1 MNTGEILTLKDN
13 LPVLIVVFPFLFA
26 FFTGI
31 FGSFKRFICFPLA
44 LIGVICSLISSLF
57 GFCLVYN
64 QRKDIVYT
72 LGGWTRDIGISFYL
86 NSYNASLLFLINL
99 SILFVLLYS
108 RRVIILKFPDR
119 LYAFYSLILLFLTG
133 ILGIVITGDA
143 FNLYVF
149 LEIVSLSSYAMIA
162 LNGKE
167 SYVAALR
174 YLIIGTV
181 GATFYLLG
189 VGILYLKTGNLNM
202 SEIHNAIISQTN
214 LLSIKAAFLFITIG
228 FSIKFAFFPFHS
240 WLPFAYSK
248 TINTVSAVMAPI
260 VTKVTIFALI
270 KVIVLVFGLSYVFS
284 FTCLKFL
291 FSSVLAPIGMIY
303 FSLKA
308 FSQKNISL
316 SFCYI
321 LLMECSLMFGA
332 LFLNNILSYQITMYH
347 IALDIIMTLSLF
359 LFVGVLET
367 YFRVYNFSDLESVN
381 IFKLNPTFCILF
393 FITCLSVLGIPPTG
407 GFFSKFYIILAAFT
421 AHVYFFP
428 VCLIVSSFIILV
440 VFLRIFEKLYFN
452 TKKAIEGANNKV
464 PVIMLLIFFVNAFLI
479 LGFGF
484 NFNLILKK
492 IISLYF

>member
-214 LLSIKAAFLFITIG
+214 LLSIKDAFLFITIG
-228 FSIKFAFFPFHS
+228 FSIKFAFFPF
-240 WLPFAYSK
+240 
-248 TINTVSAVMAPI
+248 
-260 VTKVTIFALI
+260 
-270 KVIVLVFGLSYVFS
+270 
-284 FTCLKFL
+284 
-291 FSSVLAPIGMIY
+291 SS
-303 FSLKA
+303 
-308 FSQKNISL
+308 
-316 SFCYI
+316 
-321 LLMECSLMFGA
+321 
-332 LFLNNILSYQITMYH
+332 
-347 IALDIIMTLSLF
+347 
-359 LFVGVLET
+359 
-367 YFRVYNFSDLESVN
+367 
-381 IFKLNPTFCILF
+381 
-393 FITCLSVLGIPPTG
+393 
-407 GFFSKFYIILAAFT
+407 
-421 AHVYFFP
+421 
-428 VCLIVSSFIILV
+428 
-440 VFLRIFEKLYFN
+440 
-452 TKKAIEGANNKV
+452 
-464 PVIMLLIFFVNAFLI
+464 
-479 LGFGF
+479 
-484 NFNLILKK
+484 
-492 IISLYF
+492 